1 MRLVIQKPNIT
12 LYLYK
17 LKERKLLLRSEQCL
31 TLLVLEFVPVVT
43 AVVGNSQFLRNA
55 KLILKKTKLKTL
67 EPWSWGQI
75 FPVAHMHTLID
86 VLHWANQWVILIV
99 LSGSRLVHATLKETS
114 SLTGHQPLCHLYEAP
129 IGTKNQVSTLYW
141 EIYLIYIK
149 TNQQQCHYS
158 PSSQFIIHNN
168 L

>member
-67 EPWSWGQI
+67 EP
-75 FPVAHMHTLID
+75 
-86 VLHWANQWVILIV
+86 
-99 LSGSRLVHATLKETS
+99 
-114 SLTGHQPLCHLYEAP
+114 
-129 IGTKNQVSTLYW
+129 
-141 EIYLIYIK
+141 
-149 TNQQQCHYS
+149 
-158 PSSQFIIHNN
+158 
-168 L
+168 